1 MVLHDATF
9 RSPTLRRLRMRLRW
23 IGWNGSV
30 AGSWSARQW
39 GLLVFAVATTIV
51 VAVGSGGFGPRP
63 DTDPRVRALAR
74 EALARLASIPVYAQ
88 RPDRDD
94 YDRSAFGSAWT
105 DAVAVA
111 GGGNGCDTRNDIL
124 ARDLR
129 DIRAGPVSSCP
140 RGVLA
145 GEFRSPYSGEFVVFR
160 RDRGA
165 SNVQID
171 HIVPLAYAWDMGAWS
186 WEAGRRI
193 DFAND
198 PANLVAVDGSS
209 NQEKSDWEP
218 ARWMPKARGFWC
230 QYAIQFVTV
239 SATYRLTVD
248 RGSREVLTKALRC
261 AG

>member
-1 MVLHDATF
+1 MVLHEATF

-23 IGWNGSV
+23 IGRNGS
-30 AGSWSARQW
+30 ASGSWSARQW
-39 GLLVFAVATTIV
+39 WLLVFAVVTAIV

-63 DTDPRVRALAR
+63 DTDPRVRATAR
-74 EALARLASIPVYAQ
+74 EALAGLASIPVYAQ

-94 YDRSAFGSAWT
+94 YDRRAFGSAWT

-124 ARDLR
+124 ARDLQ
-129 DIRAGPVSSCP
+129 DIRAGPVPSCP
-140 RGVLA
+140 RAVVA

-165 SNVQID
+165 STVQID

-186 WEAGRRI
+186 WEFGRRLE
-193 DFAND
+193 FAND
-198 PANLVAVDGSS
+198 PANLVAVDGAS
-209 NQEKSDWEP
+209 NQDKSDSEP
-218 ARWMPKARGFWC
+218 ARWMPPARGFWC

-239 SATYRLTVD
+239 SVTYGLTIDVE
-248 RGSREVLTKALRC
+248 SREVLADALRC